1 MPVYIWRVSALEDL
15 PTPSVLVDLDV
26 LERNIARMQEN
37 ANRAGVKLRPH
48 AKTHKS
54 GDISRMQ
61 LAAGARGLTL
71 AKTSEAEVFADLG
84 IDDVFLAYPVVGA
97 DKARR
102 LLALSDRM
110 RLSVGTD
117 SVAGAQSLGEAFRD
131 AGRWLRVLLK
141 IDSGFRRVGVFPEDA
156 VASARRIADLPGIE
170 LAGVFTHGGHGY
182 SGRTREEVARIGSEE
197 SRIVGETAEA
207 LRSAGLPVAEVSL
220 GSTPTAASAMTGR
233 GVTECR
239 PGTYVF
245 NDRSQVA
252 LGTCGEGDCAMTVL
266 ATVVSVP
273 APDRAV
279 IDAGSKTLS
288 SDPRRPE
295 ADGYGIVV
303 GRQTRVVRVSEE
315 HGVLAVAPGETFR
328 VGERVHVLPNH
339 ACAVTNLHDQLVA
352 VRTGRVEGRFPV
364 HARGRVQ

>member
-1 MPVYIWRVSALEDL
+1 MNALDEL

-26 LERNIARMQEN
+26 LERNIARMQEK

-102 LLALSDRM
+102 LLALADRM
-110 RLSVGTD
+110 RLTVGAD
-117 SVAGAQSLGEAFRD
+117 SLAGAQSLGDAFRA
-131 AGRWLRVLLK
+131 AGRRLRVLLK
-141 IDSGFRRVGVFPEDA
+141 IDSGFHRVGVAPEDA
-156 VASARRIADLPGIE
+156 VETARRIADVPGIE

-182 SGRTREEVARIGSEE
+182 AGRTPADVARIGSEE
-197 SRIVGETAEA
+197 SRIVSETAEA
-207 LRSAGLPVAEVSL
+207 LRAAGLPAAEVSL

-245 NDRSQVA
+245 NDRSQLA
-252 LGTCGEGDCAMTVL
+252 LGACNEADCAMTVL
-266 ATVVSVP
+266 ATVVSTP

-279 IDAGSKTLS
+279 LDAGSKTLS

-295 ADGYGIVV
+295 PDGFGLVV
-303 GRQTRVVRVSEE
+303 GRRTRIARVSEE

-328 VGERVHVLPNH
+328 VGERVRVLPNH
-339 ACAVTNLHDQLVA
+339 ACAVTNLADQLTA
-352 VRTGRVEGRFPV
+352 VRAGRVEGRIPV

>member
-1 MPVYIWRVSALEDL
+1 
-15 PTPSVLVDLDV
+15 VDLDV
-26 LERNIARMQEN
+26 LERNIAKMQER

-54 GDISRMQ
+54 ADIGRMQ

-71 AKTSEAEVFADLG
+71 AKTSEAEAFADLG

-110 RLSVGTD
+110 RLAVGAD
-117 SVAGAQSLGEAFRD
+117 SLEGARSLGEAFRA
-131 AGRWLRVLLK
+131 AGRRLRVLLK
-141 IDSGFRRVGVFPEDA
+141 IDSGFHRVGVAPEDA
-156 VASARRIADLPGIE
+156 VATARRIAETPGIE

-182 SGRTREEVARIGSEE
+182 SGRTPQEVARIGSEE
-197 SRIVGETAEA
+197 SRIIAETAEA
-207 LRSAGLPVAEVSL
+207 LRAAGLAVAEVSL
-220 GSTPTAASAMTGR
+220 GSSPTAASAMTGP

-252 LGTCGEGDCAMTVL
+252 LGACGEDDCAMTVL
-266 ATVVSVP
+266 ATVVSAP

-295 ADGYGIVV
+295 LDGFGQVV
-303 GRQTRVVRVSEE
+303 GRQSRIVRVSEE
-315 HGVLAVAPGETFR
+315 HGVLAVTPGEEFR
-328 VGERVHVLPNH
+328 VGERVRVLPNH
-339 ACAVTNLHDQLVA
+339 ACAVTNLHDQLMA
-352 VRTGRVEGRFPV
+352 VRAGRIEGRIPV